1 MICRPLNGTQYRT
14 PLLIE
19 ADGEVLGA
27 CYTAIGVSN
36 QKLKLL
42 WPGNQKDS

>member
-27 CYTAIGVSN
+27 SYTAIGVSN

-42 WPGNQKDS
+42 WPNGAK